1 MLENY
6 TVDELMILQRQALT
20 EGDFDYCEL
29 IERELEK
36 RGEIYE

>member
-1 MLENY
+1 MLEKY
-6 TVDELMILQRQALT
+6 TVEELMTLQRQALA

-36 RGEIYE
+36 R